1 MVKTHKQPLHK
12 SAKRTAAVRNV
23 AGKRK
28 SKHDATTEKLKNEII
43 AGMQEKKA
51 MDIVALDLRDIK
63 NAEADFF
70 LVCHADSKTHVEAIA
85 KEVEDYVFKKT
96 GEWPHHREGI
106 QNAEWILLDYFN
118 TVAHIFRHE
127 QRDFYGIERLWADA
141 AIQQIAN
148 NY

>member
-1 MVKTHKQPLHK
+1 MIKTPKQALLK
-12 SAKRTAAVRNV
+12 SAKKRSAGTA
-23 AGKRK
+23 KP
-28 SKHDATTEKLKNEII
+28 KHDATTDKLKNEII

-51 MDIVALDLRDIK
+51 MDIVSIDLRNLK
-63 NAEADFF
+63 SAVADYF
-70 LVCHADSKTHVEAIA
+70 LVCHAESKTHVEAIA
-85 KEVEDYVFKKT
+85 QEVEDYVYKKT
-96 GEWPHHREGI
+96 GELPHHKEGI

-118 TVAHIFRHE
+118 AVAHIFRHE